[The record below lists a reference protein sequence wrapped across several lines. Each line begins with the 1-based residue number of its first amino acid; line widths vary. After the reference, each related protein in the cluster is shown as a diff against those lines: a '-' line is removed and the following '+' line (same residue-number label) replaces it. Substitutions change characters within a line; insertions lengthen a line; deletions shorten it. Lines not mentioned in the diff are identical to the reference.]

1 MNQPHRRRALALA
14 MLAALG
20 APLPAL
26 AQDLAW
32 SGFATLGYARSPD
45 VPGRYLRW
53 IDDNGSFDA
62 ASVAALQLD
71 ARFNPSWSATV
82 QLKAAPSE
90 RADHR
95 WDLRPAW
102 AFLAWRPNDD
112 WLLRGGR
119 MRVPLYMHSES
130 LDIGVAHSM
139 ARLPVEMYS
148 LVPSNEFNGLS
159 ASYSRASTLLPD
171 SELALDAYSGRS
183 SVTARF
189 WLRDGA
195 PPVVPAGSM
204 FVSVDLT
211 ITGLVATLRSPRT
224 TLRFGLHE
232 ARTSRQNASTPVD
245 YPFVPIGPGLG
256 YYRVNEQL
264 PGPPI
269 ASVSRIRNQV
279 VTLGADHRFGD
290 GWRLTAEL
298 ARNQQFRTRL
308 GSNTLGGY
316 VALAKDIGDF
326 TPYVSLGRLTTSSP
340 QMDRY
345 QRFTGD
351 LLPAMVPG
359 AAQINAAQRIAGESI
374 YAADQTTWALGSAW
388 RTPLGGTLK
397 LEYGSVHIGEV
408 SRLVDAPSGQPT
420 PMHQR
425 FGTWTLSYSVAY

>member
-1 MNQPHRRRALALA
+1 MALA
-14 MLAALG
+14 MLALLA

-32 SGFATLGYARSPD
+32 SGFATLGYARSVD
-45 VPGRYLRW
+45 APGRYLRW

-62 ASVAALQLD
+62 SSVAALQLD

-90 RADHR
+90 RADNR

-102 AFLAWRPNDD
+102 AFLAWRPDDD
-112 WLLRGGR
+112 WLLRAGR

-171 SELALDAYSGRS
+171 SELTLDAYSGRS
-183 SVTARF
+183 GVTARF

-195 PPVVPAGSM
+195 PPVLPAGSM

-211 ITGLVATLRSPRT
+211 ITGVVATLRSPRT

-232 ARTSRQNASTPVD
+232 ARTVQQNASTPVD

-256 YYRVNEQL
+256 YYRVDEQL

-316 VALAKDIGDF
+316 VALAKDIGAF

-345 QRFTGD
+345 QRLTGN

-359 AAQINAAQRIAGESI
+359 AAQINAAQRIAAESI

-397 LEYGSVHIGEV
+397 LEHGSVHIGKV

-420 PMHQR
+420 PQHQR